1 MLGISRV
8 STHFI
13 HMKHCILSFTL
24 YFDVEILKGRR
35 IMGNRPQGA
44 LLFWCCLL
52 LQTSYPFILCHL
64 CRKKKARGGHPGGKR
79 EHRNDQYHCDYCQKD
94 LSTSLRIKC
103 NECDDFDLC
112 LECFS
117 VGVEITPHKNTHA
130 YRVVDSL
137 SFPVYT
143 MDWGADEETLL
154 LEGVEH
160 FGLGNWTQIASHVGR
175 SAADCREHY
184 YKVYIDND
192 CFPQPRKV
200 DELPIE
206 HIRSMI
212 EEKRRAGARRIAAAK
227 SGITYEDE
235 DPYQKA
241 VKVEE
246 KPEETESGKMDGHSN
261 GTVGTKTLHS
271 PAVTTQQQGAPL
283 ALAESQQSG
292 YHIKRNEFEVEYDH
306 EAENL
311 ISEMEFGEDDT
322 EEQVKDKLRL
332 IEIYNKRLDER
343 ERRKEFVLSRGLVKV
358 KRQQLI
364 DRRRSAHEKEVIGKM
379 RVFARYMPHPQW
391 EALSDGLMVEGRL
404 RARIQELKQ
413 YRAMGMRT
421 FEEVDN
427 FLETSGPPKKESSIN
442 NQPGRSKLQRILIDT
457 YALEGEMGKM
467 GNLYASNMIHGQHNL
482 MPDGKGVNGMQTW
495 RTKRGIL
502 LDVTSL
508 PDTGPLTHDE
518 RNLCASER
526 YLPAQYLAVKAEIM
540 KKQEQNGFVTRND
553 ILSQPFAVDEER
565 SLRLLDFFSRKHWIK
580 LKR

>member
-1 MLGISRV
+1 
-8 STHFI
+8 
-13 HMKHCILSFTL
+13 
-24 YFDVEILKGRR
+24 
-35 IMGNRPQGA
+35 MGNRPQGA

-52 LQTSYPFILCHL
+52 LQTSYPLILFHL

-154 LEGVEH
+154 LEGIEH

-175 SAADCREHY
+175 SAEDCREHY

-246 KPEETESGKMDGHSN
+246 KPEEIESGKVDGHSN

-427 FLETSGPPKKESSIN
+427 FLEASGPPKKESSIN

-457 YALEGEMGKM
+457 YALEGEIGKM

-482 MPDGKGVNGMQTW
+482 MPDGKGVNGMQAW